1 MASRDSGSD
10 APFERIA
17 EASHGE
23 ESFGNARG
31 PRTSGAPTTRRPL
44 AGMGGQHGEG
54 QRRRDDIRRF
64 SPLGELSGT
73 APTVNRKRSG
83 NFVTMYSVSDLV
95 EPGPASYHRE
105 MVQSG
110 VSKRRH
116 SRRAAAA
123 SMAGVMVLNIGI
135 PAWASHNYDGLVPTA
150 NYSPGCFSVSPPFN
164 SLVSVC
170 QTDNADLYWYAD
182 SNDPGELET
191 NDFNAVSS
199 VLSTQYAPTDL
210 VIHYDPTPVFSG
222 SGERDLI
229 LQEAEDALPMPSQAL
244 GITWCN
250 GAASAWHECDQT
262 YVRIDG
268 PDYFRKYGGSI
279 TCHEI
284 GHAVGLVHGNN
295 ASPALDPG
303 DARLGCMVNEDEFP
317 PSLGSASAHLID
329 THY

>member
-1 MASRDSGSD
+1 
-10 APFERIA
+10 
-17 EASHGE
+17 
-23 ESFGNARG
+23 
-31 PRTSGAPTTRRPL
+31 
-44 AGMGGQHGEG
+44 
-54 QRRRDDIRRF
+54 
-64 SPLGELSGT
+64 
-73 APTVNRKRSG
+73 
-83 NFVTMYSVSDLV
+83 
-95 EPGPASYHRE
+95 
-105 MVQSG
+105 
-110 VSKRRH
+110 
-116 SRRAAAA
+116 
-123 SMAGVMVLNIGI
+123 MAGVMVLNIGI

-303 DARLGCMVNEDEFP
+303 DTRLGCMVNEDEFP

>member
-1 MASRDSGSD
+1 MGRGRPCQPIDPDRQPNMPRRTSAASSQGAAGAAVKTSRCSARLASAAAIVLSVQGTGAPARPRRAAAPAPPNRPAPHRMPAIDRSGGIPRVSTVQGAAAVASRDSGSD

-105 MVQSG
+105 IVQSG

-116 SRRAAAA
+116 IR
-123 SMAGVMVLNIGI
+123 
-135 PAWASHNYDGLVPTA
+135 DE
-150 NYSPGCFSVSPPFN
+150 PPPP
-164 SLVSVC
+164 
-170 QTDNADLYWYAD
+170 QW
-182 SNDPGELET
+182 
-191 NDFNAVSS
+191 
-199 VLSTQYAPTDL
+199 Q
-210 VIHYDPTPVFSG
+210 G
-222 SGERDLI
+222 SW
-229 LQEAEDALPMPSQAL
+229 S
-244 GITWCN
+244 
-250 GAASAWHECDQT
+250 
-262 YVRIDG
+262 
-268 PDYFRKYGGSI
+268 
-279 TCHEI
+279 
-284 GHAVGLVHGNN
+284 
-295 ASPALDPG
+295 
-303 DARLGCMVNEDEFP
+303 
-317 PSLGSASAHLID
+317 
-329 THY
+329 